1 MDRFSLQPPAGASGE
16 LTGALIIRKYHKVN
30 RELETRTEIIIPDSA
45 HGTNPAS
52 ARMAG
57 FRVIEVPSD
66 ENGCVDIEA
75 LKSVLSRRTAGLM
88 LTNPNTLGIFER
100 NIVEIAKMVHE
111 VGGLLYYDGAN
122 FNAIMGIVG
131 SLALAMFIY
140 GGFTWMTAAGAS
152 ERVQKGKDILIWAT
166 VGLIVIFSS
175 YALVYF
181 ILNNVIKGV

>member
-1 MDRFSLQPPAGASGE
+1 MDKKIKIFLIFVIFLTIPFNVYAICPNGSMNPADCLGQWIDTTSGASINQQGGVKK
-16 LTGALIIRKYHKVN
+16 LQNPLGAGNEDINVLIG
-30 RELETRTEIIIPDSA
+30 TII
-45 HGTNPAS
+45 
-52 ARMAG
+52 
-57 FRVIEVPSD
+57 
-66 ENGCVDIEA
+66 
-75 LKSVLSRRTAGLM
+75 
-88 LTNPNTLGIFER
+88 
-100 NIVEIAKMVHE
+100 
-111 VGGLLYYDGAN
+111 
-122 FNAIMGIVG
+122 NAIMGIVG